1 MDYREVIGEAIVFIE
16 NNLHEPLN
24 AVMVSEAVSYSYY
37 HFHRHFLYAMGE
49 TVGSYI
55 RGRRLTQAAYELV
68 HSDRSILDIAVG
80 LRFESAE
87 SFSRAFK
94 KKYRLTPS
102 AYRKQGVDVLIASH
116 PPLDPADVGG
126 LVSLSPDIVEVPSM
140 RILGLSYEMS
150 VADNQSIAM
159 WDRLNSLLASAE
171 ADARGDAFAGD
182 RYSLY
187 ESGADCGRTT
197 FQEGTAVR
205 AFIGVERPAGRAV
218 EGLAEKRFAGGR
230 YARFVHRGSV
240 EGLLSTYRYL
250 WGVWF
255 PRSGY
260 DLADRDDFERYG
272 SRFRGPHDPASEIE
286 IYFPVSSS
294 R

>member
-1 MDYREVIGEAIVFIE
+1 MDCREVIGEAVVFIE
-16 NNLHEPLN
+16 NNLREPLN
-24 AVMVSEAVSYSYY
+24 AVMVSEAVGYSYY
-37 HFHRHFLYAMGE
+37 HFHRHFLFAMGE

-55 RGRRLTQAAYELV
+55 RSRRLTQAASELV
-68 HSDRSILDIAVG
+68 HTDRNILDIAVG

-94 KKYRLTPS
+94 KKYRMTPS
-102 AYRKQGVDVLIASH
+102 AYRRQGVDVLIASH

-126 LVSLSPDIVEVPSM
+126 LVSLVPDIVEMPPA
-140 RILGLSYEMS
+140 RILGIAYEMS
-150 VADNQSIAM
+150 VADNDGPAM
-159 WDRLNSLLASAE
+159 WDRLNSLLAAAGCSAL
-171 ADARGDAFAGD
+171 AGD

-187 ESGADCGRTT
+187 EGGADCGQTT

-205 AFIGVERPAGRAV
+205 AFVGVACPEGLAI

-230 YARFVHRGSV
+230 YARFVHRGCV
-240 EGLLSTYRYL
+240 EGLLATYRYL

-255 PRSGY
+255 PRSGF
-260 DLADRDDFERYG
+260 DLADRDDFERYTE
-272 SRFRGPHDPASEIE
+272 RFRGPDDPASEIE
-286 IYFPVSSS
+286 VYFPVSSS

>member
-1 MDYREVIGEAIVFIE
+1 MDHREVIGEAVVFIE

-55 RGRRLTQAAYELV
+55 RSRRLTQAASDLV
-68 HSDRSILDIAVG
+68 HSDRNILDIAVG

-87 SFSRAFK
+87 SFARAFK

-116 PPLDPADVGG
+116 PPLNPADIGG

-140 RILGLSYEMS
+140 RILGLAYEMS
-150 VADNQSIAM
+150 VADNESVAV
-159 WDRLNSLLASAE
+159 WDRLNSLLAGT
-171 ADARGDAFAGD
+171 DDDVFAGD

-187 ESGADCGRTT
+187 ESGADCSQTT

-205 AFIGVERPAGRAV
+205 AFVGVECPEGRAI

-230 YARFVHRGSV
+230 YAKFVHRGSV
-240 EGLLSTYRYL
+240 DLLLSTYRYL

-255 PRSGY
+255 PQSGY
-260 DLADRDDFERYG
+260 DLADRDDFERYTP
-272 SRFRGPHDPASEIE
+272 RFHGPHDPDSEIE

>member
-16 NNLHEPLN
+16 NNLREPLN
-24 AVMVSEAVSYSYY
+24 AVMVSEAVLYSYY
-37 HFHRHFLYAMGE
+37 HFHRHFLYVMGE

-55 RGRRLTQAAYELV
+55 RSRRLTQAASELV
-68 HSDRSILDIAVG
+68 HSDRNILDIAVG

-87 SFSRAFK
+87 SFARAFK
-94 KKYRLTPS
+94 KKYHLTPS
-102 AYRKQGVDVLIASH
+102 AYRRQGVDVLIASH

-126 LVSLSPDIVEVPSM
+126 LVSLKPDIVEVPSM

-150 VADNQSIAM
+150 VAANDNRRM
-159 WDRLNSLLASAE
+159 WDRLNSLLA
-171 ADARGDAFAGD
+171 DAGGDAIAGD
-182 RYSLY
+182 RFSFY

-205 AFIGVERPAGRAV
+205 TFIGTARPEDCAI
-218 EGLAEKRFAGGR
+218 EGLAVKRFAGGR

-240 EGLLSTYRYL
+240 ESLLSAYRYL
-250 WGVWF
+250 WGIWF
-255 PRSGY
+255 PQSGF

-272 SRFRGPHDPASEIE
+272 CRFLGPDNLDSEIE
-286 IYFPVSSS
+286 VYFPIA
-294 R
+294 